1 MKWEKQSGRGDSVPL
16 ALPPLPSQKFAEL
29 WKVIFATLLMIT
41 MMLALTWTKT
51 CCKKLCYGLTRN
63 IGLEK
68 NCQILQWILSFSLHK
83 NISEKKECIY
93 AIETYELVAKEKIDV
108 REFDNMTLQLQ
119 QKLLILEWQN
129 SLID

>member
-1 MKWEKQSGRGDSVPL
+1 MSARKIIPW
-16 ALPPLPSQKFAEL
+16 
-29 WKVIFATLLMIT
+29 
-41 MMLALTWTKT
+41 
-51 CCKKLCYGLTRN
+51 LTRN
-63 IGLEK
+63 IQLE
-68 NCQILQWILSFSLHK
+68 NNYQILQWILSFSLHK
-83 NISEKKECIY
+83 NISEKKECLY